1 MRKFI
6 VATTLAALALPAVPA
21 AAQRVTVGYTVR
33 STIMRAGPDFDY
45 PAVRRVPRNARVT
58 VYGCLRDRSWCDTGY
73 RADRGWI
80 RSRDLMVTYGGRRHG
95 ISTYPG
101 IFMLTFVFGSY
112 WDSHYRGRTFYNE
125 RPQWERRYY
134 DNYQPSWGPR
144 PPAPPAYRPPVQP
157 SGPGSIRPPRPVQPR
172 PQLRPQPQP
181 QPQPQPRVTGGRGA
195 LPGVAPGRANPTA
208 PSVKRAN
215 PAPQAAPGA
224 QRRDKNRDKK
234 GQGAKQP

>member
-6 VATTLAALALPAVPA
+6 VATTFAALALPAVPA

-45 PAVRRVPRNARVT
+45 PAVRRVPRDARVT
-58 VYGCLRDRSWCDTGY
+58 VYGCLRDRSWCDTDY
-73 RADRGWI
+73 RSDRGWI
-80 RSRDLMVTYGGRRHG
+80 RGRDLVVSYGGRRQG
-95 ISTYPG
+95 IYTYPG

-144 PPAPPAYRPPVQP
+144 PPVPPAYRQPVQP
-157 SGPGSIRPPRPVQPR
+157 SVPGTVRQPRPVRPR
-172 PQLRPQPQP
+172 PQLRP

-195 LPGVAPGRANPTA
+195 LPGVAPGRANPPA
-208 PSVKRAN
+208 PRVKRVS
-215 PAPQAAPGA
+215 PPSQSAPGA
-224 QRRDKNRDKK
+224 QRRDKNRDKR
-234 GQGAKQP
+234 GPGPKQP